1 VHELLLVEDHPLL
14 RAATTLALQ
23 REGFVVHA
31 VGSAAEALVLL
42 AAHPSIAGVVLEI
55 ELGGSEADGYVIA
68 AAARAQ
74 RPDLAIVFL
83 TGRSDLLV
91 GRVLAA
97 REAHLVK
104 PCPMA
109 RVAETVRQMI
119 RQLDAG

>member
-1 VHELLLVEDHPLL
+1 MHELLLVEDHPLL

-31 VGSAAEALVLL
+31 AGGAAEALLLL
-42 AAHPSIAGVVLEI
+42 AAHPSIAGAVLEI
-55 ELGGSEADGYVIA
+55 ELGVREADGYGIA

-91 GRVLAA
+91 GRVLSA
-97 REAHLVK
+97 REAYLVK
-104 PCPMA
+104 PCPMV
-109 RVAETVRQMI
+109 RVAETVRRII
-119 RQLDAG
+119 R